1 MASETMSR
9 RPPTLRRVRK
19 DTRLAT
25 AAKEIAFLLSAALL
39 YTLVRGLTS
48 DRVDAAFRH
57 ADDVISFEKALGI
70 HVETE
75 LQSLI
80 LDHEWAV
87 DAANGFYIYGYWPV
101 FVLTL
106 VWLIARRPAA
116 YPFYRNALLAS
127 GAFSLVIFAFYPLAP
142 PRFLPWHGFVDTI
155 SQQAPTY
162 REMNSPTFVNEY
174 AAMPSLHFGW
184 ILLLGIAWVALSRVL
199 VVRIIG
205 ATMPLLMFAAIVL
218 TGNHYV
224 VDAIV
229 GGGVVVAG
237 IGVAVLIERFK
248 RQRAVQAAIQDAHSS
263 ASGDDDTPDDDAADG
278 GTIPTQR
285 TPNLSRVR

>member
-1 MASETMSR
+1 MASDTMSR
-9 RPPTLRRVRK
+9 RPPTLRRVRS
-19 DTRLAT
+19 DSRLAT

-57 ADDVISFEKALGI
+57 AEDVISFEKTLGI
-70 HVETE
+70 NVETD
-75 LQSLI
+75 LQGLI

-155 SQQAPTY
+155 SLEAPTY

-205 ATMPLLMFAAIVL
+205 ATMPLLMFATIVL

-224 VDAIV
+224 VDALV
-229 GGGVVVAG
+229 GGGVVIAG
-237 IGVAVLIERFK
+237 IGVAVLIERVK
-248 RQRAVQAAIQDAHSS
+248 RKRAVQAAIDDAHGSPSPSS
-263 ASGDDDTPDDDAADG
+263 SDDDGDG
-278 GTIPTQR
+278 SPGGAIPSQR

>member
-1 MASETMSR
+1 MASDTLTR
-9 RPPTLRRVRK
+9 RPPTLRRVRT
-19 DTRLAT
+19 DSRLVT
-25 AAKEIAFLLSAALL
+25 AAKEIAFLLAAALL

-57 ADDVISFEKALGI
+57 AEDVIAFEKSLGI
-70 HVETE
+70 DVETD
-75 LQSLI
+75 LQGLI
-80 LDHEWAV
+80 LDHEWAI

-127 GAFSLVIFAFYPLAP
+127 GAFSLVIFAFYPLSP

-155 SQQAPTY
+155 SLEAPTY

-205 ATMPLLMFAAIVL
+205 ATMPLLMFATIVL

-229 GGGVVVAG
+229 GGAVVVAG
-237 IGVAVLIERFK
+237 IGVAVLIERYK
-248 RQRAVQAAIQDAHSS
+248 RQRAVEAAIDDARQ
-263 ASGDDDTPDDDAADG
+263 AADG
-278 GTIPTQR
+278 DDGDGGRSGAIPSQR

>member
-1 MASETMSR
+1 MASDTLSR
-9 RPPTLRRVRK
+9 RPPTLRRVR
-19 DTRLAT
+19 TGSRLVT
-25 AAKEIAFLLSAALL
+25 AAKEIAFLLAAALL

-57 ADDVISFEKALGI
+57 AEDVIAFERSLGI
-70 HVETE
+70 DVETD
-75 LQSLI
+75 LQGLI
-80 LDHEWAV
+80 LDHEWAI

-127 GAFSLVIFAFYPLAP
+127 GAFSLVIFAFYPLSP

-155 SQQAPTY
+155 SLAAPTY

-199 VVRIIG
+199 VVRIAG

-224 VDAIV
+224 VDAVV

-237 IGVAVLIERFK
+237 IGVAVLIERHK
-248 RQRAVQAAIQDAHSS
+248 RRRAVEAAIDDARQAAV
-263 ASGDDDTPDDDAADG
+263 GVP
-278 GTIPTQR
+278 
-285 TPNLSRVR
+285 

>member
-1 MASETMSR
+1 MASDTLTR
-9 RPPTLRRVRK
+9 RPPTLRHVRPNS
-19 DTRLAT
+19 RLVT
-25 AAKEIAFLLSAALL
+25 AAKEIAFLLAAALL

-57 ADDVISFEKALGI
+57 AEDVIAFERSLGI
-70 HVETE
+70 NVETD
-75 LQSLI
+75 LQGLI
-80 LDHEWAV
+80 LDHEWAI

-127 GAFSLVIFAFYPLAP
+127 GAFSLVIFAFYPLSP

-155 SQQAPTY
+155 SLAAPTY

-184 ILLLGIAWVALSRVL
+184 ILLLGIAWVALSRILVL
-199 VVRIIG
+199 RIIG
-205 ATMPLLMFAAIVL
+205 ALMPLLMFATIVL

-224 VDAIV
+224 VDAVV

-237 IGVAVLIERFK
+237 LGVAVLIERHK
-248 RQRAVQAAIQDAHSS
+248 RQRAVQAAI
-263 ASGDDDTPDDDAADG
+263 DDAQESIDG
-278 GTIPTQR
+278 DTGGGAAIPAQR
-285 TPNLSRVR
+285 SPNLSRVR

>member
-1 MASETMSR
+1 MASDTMSR
-9 RPPTLRRVRK
+9 RPPTLRRVRS
-19 DTRLAT
+19 DSRLAT

-57 ADDVISFEKALGI
+57 AEDVISFEKTLGI
-70 HVETE
+70 NVETD
-75 LQSLI
+75 LQGLI
-80 LDHEWAV
+80 FDHEWAI

-106 VWLIARRPAA
+106 VWLIVRRPAA

-155 SQQAPTY
+155 SLEAPTY

-205 ATMPLLMFAAIVL
+205 ATMPLLMFATIVL

-237 IGVAVLIERFK
+237 IGVAVLIERAK
-248 RQRAVQAAIQDAHSS
+248 RKRAVQAAIDDAHESS
-263 ASGDDDTPDDDAADG
+263 SDDG
-278 GTIPTQR
+278 GAPGGAIPSQR

>member
-1 MASETMSR
+1 MASDTLSR
-9 RPPTLRRVRK
+9 RPPTLRRVRIHSQ
-19 DTRLAT
+19 LAT

-48 DRVDAAFRH
+48 DRVDAAFRN
-57 ADDVISFEKALGI
+57 AEDVISFEKSLGI

-75 LQSLI
+75 LQGLI
-80 LDHEWAV
+80 LDHDWAI

-106 VWLIARRPAA
+106 VWLIARRPVA

-142 PRFLPWHGFVDTI
+142 PRFLAWHGFVDTI
-155 SQQAPTY
+155 SLEAPTY

-205 ATMPLLMFAAIVL
+205 ATMPLLMFATIVL

-229 GGGVVVAG
+229 GGAVVVAG
-237 IGVAVLIERFK
+237 LGVAVLIERIK
-248 RQRAVQAAIQDAHSS
+248 RQRAVQAAIQDAH
-263 ASGDDDTPDDDAADG
+263 DAADG
-278 GTIPTQR
+278 DAGPAGGAAIPAQR

>member
-1 MASETMSR
+1 MASDTLSR
-9 RPPTLRRVRK
+9 RPPTLRRIR
-19 DTRLAT
+19 TGSRLAT
-25 AAKEIAFLLSAALL
+25 AAKEVAFLLAAALM

-57 ADDVISFEKALGI
+57 AEDVIAFEKSLGI

-75 LQSLI
+75 LQGLI
-80 LDHEWAV
+80 LDHEWAI
-87 DAANGFYIYGYWPV
+87 DAGNGFYIYGYWPV

-106 VWLIARRPAA
+106 VWLIARRPTA

-127 GAFSLVIFAFYPLAP
+127 GAFSLVIFAFYPLSP

-155 SQQAPTY
+155 SQEAPTY

-199 VVRIIG
+199 VMRIVG
-205 ATMPLLMFAAIVL
+205 AVMPLLMFAAIVL
-218 TGNHYV
+218 TGNHYI

-229 GGGVVVAG
+229 GGVVVVAG
-237 IGVAVLIERFK
+237 LGVAVLIERHK
-248 RQRAVQAAIQDAHSS
+248 RQRAVQAAIDNGRVEWVAGRKSS
-263 ASGDDDTPDDDAADG
+263 ASVTM
-278 GTIPTQR
+278 R
-285 TPNLSRVR
+285 SR

>member
-1 MASETMSR
+1 MASDTMSR
-9 RPPTLRRVRK
+9 RPPTLRRVRS
-19 DTRLAT
+19 DSRLAT
-25 AAKEIAFLLSAALL
+25 AVKEIGFLLSAALL

-57 ADDVISFEKALGI
+57 AEDVISFEKTLGI
-70 HVETE
+70 NVETD
-75 LQSLI
+75 LQGLI

-155 SQQAPTY
+155 SLEAPTY

-224 VDAIV
+224 VDALV

-237 IGVAVLIERFK
+237 IGVAVLIERTK
-248 RQRAVQAAIQDAHSS
+248 RKRAVQAAIDDAHESS
-263 ASGDDDTPDDDAADG
+263 SPSPESDEDDGSPG
-278 GTIPTQR
+278 GAIPSQR

>member
-1 MASETMSR
+1 MASDTLTR
-9 RPPTLRRVRK
+9 RPPTLRRVRPNP
-19 DTRLAT
+19 RLVT
-25 AAKEIAFLLSAALL
+25 AAKEIAFLLAAALM

-57 ADDVISFEKALGI
+57 AEDVISFEKWLGI
-70 HVETE
+70 NVETD
-75 LQSLI
+75 LQGLI
-80 LDHEWAV
+80 LDHEWAI

-127 GAFSLVIFAFYPLAP
+127 GAFSLVIFAFYPLSP
-142 PRFLPWHGFVDTI
+142 PRFLPWHGFVDTVALE
-155 SQQAPTY
+155 APTY
-162 REMNSPTFVNEY
+162 REMSSSRLVNEY

-184 ILLLGIAWVALSRVL
+184 ILLLGIAWVALSRILVL
-199 VVRIIG
+199 RIVG
-205 ATMPLLMFAAIVL
+205 AVMPLLMFAAIVL

-237 IGVAVLIERFK
+237 LGVAVLIERFK
-248 RQRAVQAAIQDAHSS
+248 RRRAVQAAI
-263 ASGDDDTPDDDAADG
+263 DDARQSIDG
-278 GTIPTQR
+278 VSGAAIPAQR

>member
-1 MASETMSR
+1 MASDTLSR
-9 RPPTLRRVRK
+9 RPPTLRRIRT
-19 DTRLAT
+19 DSRLAT
-25 AAKEIAFLLSAALL
+25 AAKEIAFLLAAALL

-57 ADDVISFEKALGI
+57 AEDVIAFEKTLGI
-70 HVETE
+70 NVETD
-75 LQSLI
+75 LQGLV
-80 LDHEWAV
+80 LDHQWAI

-106 VWLIARRPAA
+106 AWLITRRPAA

-127 GAFSLVIFAFYPLAP
+127 GAFSLVIFAFYPLSP

-155 SQQAPTY
+155 SLEVPTY
-162 REMNSPTFVNEY
+162 RDMSSSRLVNEY

-184 ILLLGIAWVALSRVL
+184 ILLLGIAWVALSRILVL
-199 VVRIIG
+199 RIIG
-205 ATMPLLMFAAIVL
+205 AVMPLLMFAAIVL

-237 IGVAVLIERFK
+237 IGVAVLIERHK
-248 RQRAVQAAIQDAHSS
+248 RRRAVEAAIDDARQAADDGDGSGS
-263 ASGDDDTPDDDAADG
+263 A
-278 GTIPTQR
+278 IPAQR
-285 TPNLSRVR
+285 TPNLTRVR

>member
-1 MASETMSR
+1 MASDTLTR
-9 RPPTLRRVRK
+9 RPPTLRRVRT
-19 DTRLAT
+19 DSRLVT
-25 AAKEIAFLLSAALL
+25 AAKEIAFLLAAALL

-57 ADDVISFEKALGI
+57 AEDVIAFEKSLGI
-70 HVETE
+70 DVETD
-75 LQSLI
+75 LQGLI
-80 LDHEWAV
+80 LDHEWAI

-127 GAFSLVIFAFYPLAP
+127 GAFSLVIFAFYPLSP

-155 SQQAPTY
+155 SLEAPTY

-205 ATMPLLMFAAIVL
+205 ATMPLLMFATIVL

-229 GGGVVVAG
+229 GGAVVVAG
-237 IGVAVLIERFK
+237 IGVAVLIERYK
-248 RQRAVQAAIQDAHSS
+248 RQRAVEAAIDDARQ
-263 ASGDDDTPDDDAADG
+263 AADG
-278 GTIPTQR
+278 DDGDDGDGGRSGAIPSQR
-285 TPNLSRVR
+285 MPNLSRVR

>member
-1 MASETMSR
+1 MASDTLSR
-9 RPPTLRRVRK
+9 RPPTLRHIR
-19 DTRLAT
+19 TGSRLAT
-25 AAKEIAFLLSAALL
+25 AAKEIAFLLAAALL

-57 ADDVISFEKALGI
+57 AEDVIAFERSLGI
-70 HVETE
+70 DVETD

-80 LDHEWAV
+80 LDHEWAI

-127 GAFSLVIFAFYPLAP
+127 GAFSLVVFAFYPLSP

-155 SQQAPTY
+155 SLEAPTY

-199 VVRIIG
+199 VVRIAG

-229 GGGVVVAG
+229 GGAVVVAG
-237 IGVAVLIERFK
+237 IGVAVLIERYE
-248 RQRAVQAAIQDAHSS
+248 RRRAVEAAIDDARQ
-263 ASGDDDTPDDDAADG
+263 AADG
-278 GTIPTQR
+278 DGAGAGAIPSQR

>member
-1 MASETMSR
+1 MASDTLSR
-9 RPPTLRRVRK
+9 RPPTLRRVR
-19 DTRLAT
+19 THSRLAT

-48 DRVDAAFRH
+48 DRVDAAFRN
-57 ADDVISFEKALGI
+57 AEDVISFEKSLGI
-70 HVETE
+70 HVETD
-75 LQSLI
+75 LQGLI
-80 LDHEWAV
+80 LDHDWAV

-106 VWLIARRPAA
+106 IWLIARRPAA

-155 SQQAPTY
+155 SLEAPTY

-199 VVRIIG
+199 VVRVIG
-205 ATMPLLMFAAIVL
+205 ATMPLLMFATIVL

-229 GGGVVVAG
+229 GGAVVVAG
-237 IGVAVLIERFK
+237 LGVAVLIERIK
-248 RQRAVQAAIQDAHSS
+248 RQRAVRAAIQDAR
-263 ASGDDDTPDDDAADG
+263 DAADDGRDPG
-278 GTIPTQR
+278 GTGPSGGAAIPAQR
-285 TPNLSRVR
+285 SPNLSRVR

>member
-1 MASETMSR
+1 MASDTMSR
-9 RPPTLRRVRK
+9 RPPTLRRVRSNS
-19 DTRLAT
+19 RLAT
-25 AAKEIAFLLSAALL
+25 AAKEIGFLLAAALL

-48 DRVDAAFRH
+48 DRVNSAFRN
-57 ADDVISFEKALGI
+57 AEDVISFEKMLGM

-80 LDHEWAV
+80 LDHEWAI

-106 VWLIARRPAA
+106 VWLIVRRPAA

-142 PRFLPWHGFVDTI
+142 PRFLPGHGFVDTI
-155 SQQAPTY
+155 SLEAPTY

-205 ATMPLLMFAAIVL
+205 ATMPLLMFATIVL

-237 IGVAVLIERFK
+237 IGVAVLIERAK
-248 RQRAVQAAIQDAHSS
+248 RKRAVQAAIDDAHESS
-263 ASGDDDTPDDDAADG
+263 SDDG
-278 GTIPTQR
+278 GSDGGAPGGAIPSQR

>member
-1 MASETMSR
+1 MASDTLSR
-9 RPPTLRRVRK
+9 RPPTLRRVH
-19 DTRLAT
+19 TNSRLAT
-25 AAKEIAFLLSAALL
+25 AAKEIGFLLSAALL

-48 DRVDAAFRH
+48 DRVDAAFRN
-57 ADDVISFEKALGI
+57 AEDVISFEKTLGI

-80 LDHEWAV
+80 LDHEWAI

-106 VWLIARRPAA
+106 VWLIARRPVA

-142 PRFLPWHGFVDTI
+142 PRFLPWHGFVDTV
-155 SQQAPTY
+155 SVAVPTY
-162 REMNSPTFVNEY
+162 RDMSSSRLVNEY

-199 VVRIIG
+199 VLRIIG

-218 TGNHYV
+218 TGNHYI

-229 GGGVVVAG
+229 GGAVVVAG
-237 IGVAVLIERFK
+237 LGVAVLIERLK
-248 RQRAVQAAIQDAHSS
+248 RQRAVRAAIQDAHYS
-263 ASGDDDTPDDDAADG
+263 AGGDG
-278 GTIPTQR
+278 GPDGDGGSPIPAQR
-285 TPNLSRVR
+285 LPNLSRVR